1 MPDTLLF
8 WKPRADLALSPPE
21 VARELGWGEDV
32 EGLVD
37 LPVKEI
43 IDRLKSEFAEHRE
56 TPGLL
61 VLRSE
66 SGRIEVTWTWQHVK
80 LEMYDVVGADRERA
94 AAAIASFGCVEFEG

>member
-1 MPDTLLF
+1 MPEVLLF
-8 WKPRADLALSPPE
+8 WKPRENLALSPAE

-43 IDRLKSEFAEHRE
+43 IDKLKGQFEEHLE

-61 VLRSE
+61 VLKSGV
-66 SGRIEVTWTWQHVK
+66 GRIEVTWTWQHIK
-80 LEMYDVVGADRERA
+80 LEMHDVEGADRERA
-94 AAAIASFGCVEFEG
+94 AAAIVSFGCVEFEG